1 MVRMQKPRVQFART
15 RDGVS
20 IAYSVAGQ
28 GHPIL
33 FLSGWVSHLEVEVT
47 GESVVRFLDGLSGG
61 GRRRVV
67 RFDWRGTGLSDR
79 EVGDLSVAK
88 RVADLEAVVEALG
101 GEKVAIFAWALSGPP
116 ALMYAVAHPERVS
129 HLILYGTFASGATS
143 NPALARALIDLIRA
157 DWSVGA
163 RTMVRSEEHT
173 SELQSQSNL
182 VCRLL

>member
-1 MVRMQKPRVQFART
+1 MIRMQKPRVHFART

-79 EVGDLSVAK
+79 EVGDISAAK
-88 RVADLEAVVEALG
+88 RVADLEAVVDAMG

-129 HLILYGTFASGATS
+129 HLILYGTFASGAIT
-143 NPALARALIDLIRA
+143 NPATVPPGRKETFTKA
-157 DWSVGA
+157 DPPAETVPL
-163 RTMVRSEEHT
+163 VRP
-173 SELQSQSNL
+173 LNC
-182 VCRLL
+182 VNG